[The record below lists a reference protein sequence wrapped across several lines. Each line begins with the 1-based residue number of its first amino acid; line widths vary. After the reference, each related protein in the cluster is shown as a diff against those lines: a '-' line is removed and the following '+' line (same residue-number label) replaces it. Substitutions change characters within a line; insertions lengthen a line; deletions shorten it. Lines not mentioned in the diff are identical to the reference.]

1 MEKFKGIITKG
12 IGGFYYVEVAN
23 ATYECKARG
32 IFRKKRITPL
42 VGDIVEITVNENAE
56 NTIDLIYERK
66 NFLNR
71 PPVSNID
78 NLIIVVA
85 TVEPKPNFLVIDK
98 LIAIAEHKNI
108 EPVIVISK
116 TDLASEKEIVDVY
129 EKSGIRIIALTSE
142 KAVDEVRD
150 IMNGKINA
158 FTGNSGVG
166 KTTLLN
172 RLEPTLQLATGEI
185 SDKLGRG
192 RHTTRQ
198 AHLFNVGGGYII
210 DTPGFSS
217 FEFEKNGIIKKDELP
232 YCFREFREYL
242 GACRFTSCAHIN
254 DKGCLICEAVKN
266 GEISEVRH
274 NSYVSMYNQAKEIKE
289 WEL

>member
-1 MEKFKGIITKG
+1 MEKLKGIITKG
-12 IGGFYYVEVAN
+12 IGGFYYVEVAD

-32 IFRKKRITPL
+32 IFRKEKITPL
-42 VGDIVEITVNENAE
+42 VGDTVDITVNDNSE
-56 NTIDLIYERK
+56 NTIDKIYERR
-66 NFLNR
+66 NFLSR

-78 NLIIVVA
+78 NLIIVVS

-98 LIAIAEHKNI
+98 LTATAEFKNI
-108 EPVIVISK
+108 EPVIVVSK
-116 TDLASEKEIVDVY
+116 TDLASYEAIKEVY
-129 EKSGIRIIALTSE
+129 DKSGITFIPIDTDESLERIKGLM
-142 KAVDEVRD
+142 KD
-150 IMNGKINA
+150 KITA

-172 RLEPTLQLATGEI
+172 RLDPALKLATGEV
-185 SDKLGRG
+185 SNKLGRG

-198 AHLFNVGGGYII
+198 AELFKVCGGYVI

-217 FEFEKNGIIKKDELP
+217 FDFDKNEVIKKDELA

-242 GACRFTSCAHIN
+242 GLCKFTSCAHVN
-254 DKGCLICEAVKN
+254 DKGCKICEAVEN
-266 GEISEVRH
+266 GLISETRH
-274 NSYVSMYNQAKEIKE
+274 SDYVAMYNQAKGIKE

>member
-1 MEKFKGIITKG
+1 METYKGIITKG
-12 IGGFYYVEVAN
+12 IGGFYYVEVAD

-32 IFRKKRITPL
+32 VFRKNKITPL
-42 VGDIVEITVNENAE
+42 IGDYVDITVNDNAE
-56 NTIDLIYERK
+56 NTIDKIYERK

-78 NLIIVVA
+78 NLIIVVSTA
-85 TVEPKPNFLVIDK
+85 LPRPNFLVIDK
-98 LIAIAEHKNI
+98 LVALAEHKGI
-108 EPVIVISK
+108 EPIIVISK
-116 TDLASEKEIVDVY
+116 TDLSHYNEIYSVY
-129 EKSGIRIIALTSE
+129 EKTGICVIPLIS
-142 KAVDEVRD
+142 DESLDKLKDV
-150 IMNGKINA
+150 MNGCVNA

-172 RLEPTLQLATGEI
+172 KLDGNLALSTGEI
-185 SDKLGRG
+185 SEKLGRG

-198 AHLFNVGGGYII
+198 AQLFKVCGGYVI

-217 FEFEKNGIIKKDELP
+217 LEFEKNEIITKEDLP

-242 GACRFTSCAHIN
+242 GFCKFSSCTHIN
-254 DKGCLICEAVKN
+254 DKGCKIVEAVNDGKIN
-266 GEISEVRH
+266 PIRH
-274 NSYVSMYNQAKEIKE
+274 ENYAAMYAQAKEIKK

>member
-1 MEKFKGIITKG
+1 MKLNGIITKG

-32 IFRKKRITPL
+32 IFRKNKITPL
-42 VGDIVEITVNENAE
+42 VGDRVEISANEYSE
-56 NTIDLIYERK
+56 NTIDEIFTRK
-66 NFLNR
+66 NFLIR

-78 NLIIVVA
+78 NLIIVVS
-85 TVEPKPNFLVIDK
+85 TVEPKPNFFVIDK
-98 LIAIAEHKNI
+98 LIAVAEYKNI
-108 EPVIVISK
+108 EPHIVISK
-116 TDLASEKEIVDVY
+116 TDLASCDEILSAY
-129 EKSGIRIIALTSE
+129 KSSGINVIVLESDVSLQSV
-142 KAVDEVRD
+142 KD
-150 IMNGKINA
+150 IMKDKISA

-172 RLEPTLQLATGEI
+172 RLDSKLNLSTGAI

-198 AHLFNVGGGYII
+198 AELFNVCGGYVI

-217 FEFEKNGIIKKDELP
+217 FEFDKNEIIKKEDLP

-242 GACRFTSCAHIN
+242 GTCKFTSCAHVN
-254 DKGCLICEAVKN
+254 DKGCKICEAVEN
-266 GEISEVRH
+266 GIITTSRH
-274 NSYVSMYNQAKEIKE
+274 NSYIQMYNQAKELKE
-289 WEL
+289 WEV